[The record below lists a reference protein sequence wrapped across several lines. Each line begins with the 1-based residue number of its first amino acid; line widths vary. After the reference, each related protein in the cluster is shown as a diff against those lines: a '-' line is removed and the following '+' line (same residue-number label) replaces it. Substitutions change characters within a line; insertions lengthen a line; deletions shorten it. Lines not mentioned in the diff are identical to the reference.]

1 MPIDNPQAVRFC
13 NEQVRILAD
22 TLLTAL
28 RTAEAVREFY
38 YAHPD
43 LGTLFY
49 QNASEV
55 VEDGSATDGR
65 PRMTGNDVLALITR
79 ADELSADYRANN
91 NAKLNTV
98 LRAAVNGQ
106 SRV

>member
-22 TLLTAL
+22 TLLAAV
-28 RTAEAVREFY
+28 RTAEAVREYY
-38 YAHPD
+38 YAHPE

-49 QNASEV
+49 QNLSEL

-79 ADELSADYRANN
+79 ADELSADYRANSN
-91 NAKLNTV
+91 DKLNTV